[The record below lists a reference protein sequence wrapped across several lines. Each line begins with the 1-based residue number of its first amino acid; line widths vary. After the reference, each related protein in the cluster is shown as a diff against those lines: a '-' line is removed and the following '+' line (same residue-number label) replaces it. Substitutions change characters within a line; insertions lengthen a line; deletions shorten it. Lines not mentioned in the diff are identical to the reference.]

1 VVERDLANSLLFN
14 TFNNLNRLAGTAKYL
29 KRHARHQPQRV
40 LVRVLL
46 DILES
51 HSIRQAEKFGTPEFV
66 TLFRLFTMC
75 ILSIIDN

>member
-29 KRHARHQPQRV
+29 KRHERHQHQRV

-51 HSIRQAEKFGTPEFV
+51 HSISRIVPGTHWEETKMESPRPNE
-66 TLFRLFTMC
+66 M
-75 ILSIIDN
+75 

>member
-1 VVERDLANSLLFN
+1 MVECDRANSLLFN

-29 KRHARHQPQRV
+29 KRHARYQPQRV

-51 HSIRQAEKFGTPEFV
+51 HSISMIVPGTHWEETKMESPRPNEMDV
-66 TLFRLFTMC
+66 FR
-75 ILSIIDN
+75 